1 MQALGSSAR
10 QRNELQTISNTTP
23 IGVFGWRRGRPRL
36 TAGGRFFVF
45 GSSDG
50 ADETIGIGVML
61 STTGSY
67 SVVARSMLNG
77 GAARVQRRS
86 TRAATTST
94 LEPVVVNPVRR
105 PRAAIVRSASDCS
118 VPAIRHVVGC
128 YTSSSRKEVI
138 PCFEKFDGLL
148 WYPSHYEGFESS
160 DNVIYTGAAPNQHV
174 LPLVDY
180 LGIPR
185 RLARL
190 LRRLQHI
197 WAWRTTASSA
207 RRCCRAAAPCLPS
220 ATSVGDTEV
229 DQVIAA
235 IIDQRPDFVFNN
247 LIGTS
252 AYAFFRAF
260 RAACRARGI
269 DQAAEI
275 PVASCTLSEP
285 ELPEIGPDAVD
296 GHLSSSVYFSSL
308 NSPENAAFI
317 RRLYAD
323 PFRMDRS
330 RRPTPKPSYIA
341 VKLLAAA
348 LLAGRHRRRAH
359 GARRRSPTSGCALRK
374 ARSASTGRP
383 FTPGSRR
390 GSAARPPTGNSRCCW
405 NRASRS
411 RPIPISFSRR
421 RALPARCALRC

>member
-1 MQALGSSAR
+1 
-10 QRNELQTISNTTP
+10 
-23 IGVFGWRRGRPRL
+23 
-36 TAGGRFFVF
+36 
-45 GSSDG
+45 
-50 ADETIGIGVML
+50 
-61 STTGSY
+61 
-67 SVVARSMLNG
+67 
-77 GAARVQRRS
+77 
-86 TRAATTST
+86 
-94 LEPVVVNPVRR
+94 
-105 PRAAIVRSASDCS
+105 
-118 VPAIRHVVGC
+118 VVGC

-180 LGIPR
+180 LASRVGSR
-185 RLARL
+185 AFCVGSNY
-190 LRRLQHI
+190 I
-197 WAWRTTASSA
+197 WAWENNRIFREALIA
-207 RRCCRAAAPCLPS
+207 RGGAVLAERYLP
-220 ATSVGDTEV
+220 VGDTEV

-317 RRLYAD
+317 RAYTSSFPNGPVSSAD
-323 PFRMDRS
+323 AES
-330 RRPTPKPSYIA
+330 SYIA

-348 LLAGRHRRRAH
+348 LSQAGTDD
-359 GARRRSPTSGCALRK
+359 ARIDRQTFHAWLTPRIGRSAANGQFEVLLESREPIAPDPYLVQSSPRFASAMRSPLLKVVQS
-374 ARSASTGRP
+374 
-383 FTPGSRR
+383 
-390 GSAARPPTGNSRCCW
+390 
-405 NRASRS
+405 
-411 RPIPISFSRR
+411 
-421 RALPARCALRC
+421 

>member
-1 MQALGSSAR
+1 MTRKQYR
-10 QRNELQTISNTTP
+10 
-23 IGVFGWRRGRPRL
+23 
-36 TAGGRFFVF
+36 
-45 GSSDG
+45 
-50 ADETIGIGVML
+50 IGVMF

-77 GAARVQRRS
+77 ALLAFREIN
-86 TRAATTST
+86 ATSDAIA
-94 LEPVVVNPVRR
+94 LEPVVVNPSGDLARY
-105 PRAAIVRSASDCS
+105 RALSLDMLSS
-118 VPAIRHVVGC
+118 GIRHVVGC

-138 PCFEKFDGLL
+138 PCFEKFDGML

-180 LGIPR
+180 LASRVGSR
-185 RLARL
+185 AFCVGSNY
-190 LRRLQHI
+190 I
-197 WAWRTTASSA
+197 WAWENNRIFREALTARGGTVVA
-207 RRCCRAAAPCLPS
+207 ERYL
-220 ATSVGDTEV
+220 SVGDTEV

-269 DQAAEI
+269 DQAVEI

-308 NSPENAAFI
+308 SSPENASFI
-317 RRLYAD
+317 RAYTECFPDGPVSSAD
-323 PFRMDRS
+323 AES
-330 RRPTPKPSYIA
+330 SYVS

-348 LLAGRHRRRAH
+348 LTQAGTDDARKVRAAVADQRLQAPQGEVRIDRQTFH
-359 GARRRSPTSGCALRK
+359 AWLTPRIGRSSATGQFDVLLESREPVAPDPYLVQSSPRFASAMRSPLLKVVQS
-374 ARSASTGRP
+374 
-383 FTPGSRR
+383 
-390 GSAARPPTGNSRCCW
+390 
-405 NRASRS
+405 
-411 RPIPISFSRR
+411 
-421 RALPARCALRC
+421 